1 MNETIIIQNNLWQEP
16 VFPTLLELLL
26 DETLI
31 QGMAYIPRTC
41 FQKVSAPNRHLP
53 AKQQYEL
60 ILRLAEVF
68 PVCLTDTAPEE
79 PSNYILYPISASVL
93 DKAALQTDCYIL
105 ARYKKLLLQE
115 HLFDAAINS
124 ILQQAQQLRSHDYF
138 ITYLENM
145 IKEQDDYKYFY
156 QGSQPFLIYTGYTLC
171 YNILSVFAY
180 ALGAAL
186 QQMGFLVEYFDLSQE
201 DFTAASRFAGH
212 SYQAIIG
219 MQTYMFSVRLQNND
233 LLHDKIDGPKFNFLF
248 DHPVWF
254 QQHLMSTPEN
264 LTILTLDR
272 NYQTFLQR
280 YYSVKAYFLPPG
292 GIAKP
297 FVEPE
302 RFYDVT
308 FIGSYLNNSQDVFVK
323 LRLLDR
329 PMRFLV
335 NRYLLI
341 TRKNPHLPAEK
352 ALALAL
358 EYYGCQLDDDEFLA
372 LFRNLRTFVLY
383 ITYYYR
389 YLILKKLVDSGI
401 RVDVF
406 GHTWKNCPLRAN
418 PNLVWHEAD
427 LSTDEC
433 LDVWQ
438 HSKLALNIMAWHKNA
453 ITERIVNSML
463 QKAVVLTERN
473 PYLEEQFED
482 NVDIAFY
489 DLAHIDRLPAMVKA
503 LLDQPQK
510 RQSIAQ
516 SGYEKALAHHTWNC
530 RAKEL
535 LECIQNS
542 AEPDK

>member
-1 MNETIIIQNNLWQEP
+1 MNDTIIIQNKLWQEP

-31 QGMAYIPRTC
+31 QGMVYIPRTC

-79 PSNYILYPISASVL
+79 PDYIMYPMSASVL

-115 HLFDAAINS
+115 HLFDAAVNS
-124 ILQQAQQLRSHDYF
+124 ILQQAQELHCHDYF

-156 QGSQPFLIYTGYTLC
+156 QGSQPFLIYTGDTIC
-171 YNILSVFAY
+171 YNILSVFACS
-180 ALGAAL
+180 LGAAL
-186 QQMGFLVEYFDLSQE
+186 QHMGFLVEYFNLSQE
-201 DFTAASRFAGH
+201 DFTAASRFAGR

-219 MQTYMFSVRLQNND
+219 VQTYMFSARLQNGG

-254 QQHLMSTPEN
+254 QQHLTATPEN

-272 NYQTFLQR
+272 NYRTFLQR
-280 YYSVKAYFLPPG
+280 YYPVKAYFLPPG
-292 GIAKP
+292 GIVRP
-297 FVEPE
+297 FAEQE
-302 RFYDVT
+302 RCYDVT
-308 FIGSYLNNSQDVFVK
+308 FIGSYLDNSADVSVK

-341 TRKNPHLPAEK
+341 TRKNPHLPTEK
-352 ALALAL
+352 TLALAL
-358 EYYGCQLDDDEFLA
+358 EYYGRQVDDDEFLA
-372 LFRNLRTFVLY
+372 LFRSLRSFALY
-383 ITYYYR
+383 ISYHYR
-389 YLILKKLVDSGI
+389 YRILKMLVESGI

-406 GHTWKNCPLRAN
+406 GNTWKDCPLRAN

-438 HSKLALNIMAWHKNA
+438 RSKLALNIMAWHKDA
-453 ITERIVNSML
+453 ITERIINSML

-473 PYLEEQFED
+473 PYLEEHFKD
-482 NVDIAFY
+482 NADIVFY
-489 DLAHIDRLPAMVKA
+489 DLAHIDRLPAMVKS

-510 RQSIAQ
+510 RQAIAQ
-516 SGYEKALAHHTWNC
+516 SGYEKALAHHTWNR
-530 RAKEL
+530 RAEEL

-542 AEPDK
+542 AKSDK